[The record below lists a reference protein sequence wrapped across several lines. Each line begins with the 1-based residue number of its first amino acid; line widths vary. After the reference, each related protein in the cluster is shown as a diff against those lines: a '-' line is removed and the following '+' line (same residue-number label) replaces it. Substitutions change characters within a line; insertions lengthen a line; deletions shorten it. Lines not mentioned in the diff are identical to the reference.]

1 MENNNIRKQQKL
13 KNNKRNKEQVKKNSK
28 AILINNISNTI
39 VNTSMAITKMVIGN

>member
-39 VNTSMAITKMVIGN
+39 VNTNMAITKMVIGN